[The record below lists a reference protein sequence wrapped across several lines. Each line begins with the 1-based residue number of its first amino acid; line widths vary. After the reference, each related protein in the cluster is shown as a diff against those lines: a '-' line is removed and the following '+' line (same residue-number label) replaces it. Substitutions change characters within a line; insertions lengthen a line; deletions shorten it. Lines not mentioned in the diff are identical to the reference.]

1 MINFKI
7 FKIYNGLRV
16 FEYFCPRWDH
26 VYTQPGMYEVSVVLH
41 TVNLGDLEVTGLVI
55 VQEELQDVVIDAPS
69 FISIDR

>member
-1 MINFKI
+1 
-7 FKIYNGLRV
+7 
-16 FEYFCPRWDH
+16 
-26 VYTQPGMYEVSVVLH
+26 MYEVSVVLH